1 MLSSIGTVDK
11 VPQFLQAVKDKKQ
24 LLMGFGHRVYKSYD
38 PRAKVLKDLSR
49 EIFDLVGENP
59 LLTLAQEL
67 ERQALADS
75 YFVERKL
82 FPNVDFY
89 SGLIYQAMGFPTDMF
104 PVLFWYA
111 ETGHLICNIK
121 TNVGLFISTSI
132 PRTAGWLAHWTEML
146 KDSETKIY
154 RPRQV
159 KM

>member
-104 PVLFWYA
+104 PVLFWYVLP
-111 ETGHLICNIK
+111 HS
-121 TNVGLFISTSI
+121 NVPGRSKRLTFHRDNLAFLELPDGWHIGL
-132 PRTAGWLAHWTEML
+132 
-146 KDSETKIY
+146 KC
-154 RPRQV
+154 
-159 KM
+159 